1 MFIILDRKQIADGI
15 YFSKIIDG
23 RYKTNRISI
32 AFYTDFD
39 EERRADYAI
48 LPYIL
53 TDSCR
58 RYPNL
63 TRLTEKFSDLYGA
76 SVSDNLGCSFDSR
89 QMTFSISCIDDR
101 YTLAGESWSRSA
113 AVSCWT
119 AYSTPALK
127 TARSRRK
134 PSK

>member
-63 TRLTEKFSDLYGA
+63 TRLTEKFSDLR
-76 SVSDNLGCSFDSR
+76 SFR
-89 QMTFSISCIDDR
+89 VGQPGLF
-101 YTLAGESWSRSA
+101 L
-113 AVSCWT
+113 
-119 AYSTPALK
+119 
-127 TARSRRK
+127 
-134 PSK
+134 